1 MNRTILPVSFFF
13 GANNKNGYCSL
24 YSELYNPYEKGNHI
38 ILKGGPGTG
47 KSTLMKKIA
56 EKIEDDGHFTERG
69 YCSADPNSLDVVFCP
84 EMNFSILDGTSPHTF
99 DPTLPGVYE
108 HIVDLSIAWN
118 KAILQEHAGE
128 IGEKQKE
135 NKFYHKKVADF
146 LKVAA
151 SIDTESALI
160 CNEHLNLEKLERYAL
175 RLSKR
180 LIPQK
185 KNSIKGK
192 VFKRFLSGITPEGVF
207 TQYDTVVALSEKIVT
222 IDDEYSV
229 CSPYIAQ
236 IICADAINNG
246 FDVYK
251 CYCPLFP
258 LNKVEHIIIPQLK
271 LTVFTQNSYHNSL
284 TGDIKKI
291 STSRFY
297 EDGGLYKNKEKLTFQ
312 SKAKGELIDE
322 AVKNLVK
329 ALKCH
334 DELEKF
340 YIQAVDFSKIEEIG
354 EKIIKSIL

>member
-1 MNRTILPVSFFF
+1 MKSTILPVSFFF
-13 GANNKNGYCSL
+13 GANNKSGYCSL
-24 YSELYNPYEKGNHI
+24 YPELYNPYEKGNHI

-56 EKIEDDGHFTERG
+56 KKLENDGYFTERG
-69 YCSADPNSLDVVFCP
+69 YCSADPNSLDVVLCP
-84 EMNFSILDGTSPHTF
+84 ETNFSILDGTAPHTF
-99 DPTLPGVYE
+99 DPTLPGVNE
-108 HIVDLSIAWN
+108 HIVDLSVAWN
-118 KAILQEHAGE
+118 KDILKENAE
-128 IGEKQKE
+128 KIGEKQKE

-160 CNEHLNLEKLERYAL
+160 CNEYLNLEKLERYAL

-180 LIPQK
+180 LIPQN
-185 KNSIKGK
+185 KNSKKGK
-192 VFKRFLSGITPEGVF
+192 LFKRFLSGITPDGVL
-207 TQYDTVVALSEKIVT
+207 TQYDTVVALSEKIIT

-229 CSPYIAQ
+229 CSPYITEVIYAE
-236 IICADAINNG
+236 AVNNG
-246 FDVYK
+246 YDVYK

-258 LNKVEHIIIPQLK
+258 FNKVEHIIIPQLK
-271 LTVFTQNSYHNSL
+271 LTVFTQNSYHNSI

-291 STSRFY
+291 STNRFY
-297 EDGGLYKNKEKLTFQ
+297 DEGGLYKNKEKLTFQ

-334 DELEKF
+334 DELEKY
-340 YIQAVDFSKIEEIG
+340 YIQTVDFSKVEEIG
-354 EKIIKSIL
+354 DNLCY